1 MFQFESQGAVEVLS
15 PETALNHEN
24 IDKLTAAFEGKSF
37 SGQPMVVLDMSRVA
51 LVDSAVLEALLD
63 IQKQLRESAGSLKLS
78 GLTQLVEDV
87 FRITGLA
94 ERFET
99 YPNIKAAVG
108 SFVK

>member
-1 MFQFESQGAVEVLS
+1 MLQFESQGAVEVLS

-24 IDKLTAAFEGKSF
+24 IEKLTEAFEAKTF
-37 SGQPMVVLDMSRVA
+37 SGQPMVVIDMSRVA
-51 LVDSAVLEALLD
+51 LVDSAALEALLEL
-63 IQKQLRESAGSLKLS
+63 QKNIRESAGSLKLS
-78 GLTQLVEDV
+78 GLPQLVEDI

-99 YPNIKAAVG
+99 YSNTKSAVG

>member
-1 MFQFESQGAVEVLS
+1 MFQFESQGAVEVIS

-24 IDKLTAAFEGKSF
+24 IDKLVDAFEAKVF
-37 SGQPMVVLDMSRVA
+37 TGQPMVVLDMSRVA

-63 IQKQLRESAGSLKLS
+63 IQKQLRESAGSIKIS
-78 GLTQLVEDV
+78 GLSQLVEDV
-87 FRITGLA
+87 LRVTGLA

-99 YPNIKAAVG
+99 YPNTKEAVG

>member
-24 IDKLTAAFEGKSF
+24 IDKLNEAFAAKSF
-37 SGQPMVVLDMSRVA
+37 AGQPMVVLDMSRVA
-51 LVDSAVLEALLD
+51 LVDSAALEALLD
-63 IQKQLRESAGSLKLS
+63 IQKQLRESAGTLKVS

-99 YPNIKAAVG
+99 YPNTKAAVG